1 MSARW
6 RVSYA
11 RREALSMQPGVIPG
25 HHRPGR
31 GVRWLDTSVVG
42 ASGRTPLRRG
52 PYATHDLVTP
62 TYWRVAAPTTRN
74 ACAPNTR
81 TSSGGGSRLSAR
93 WRVSY
98 ARREAL
104 SMQPGVI
111 PGHGVR
117 WLDTSVVGASGRT
130 PLRRGPYATHD
141 LVTPTYWRVAAPT
154 TRNACAPN
162 TRTSSGG
169 GSRRPSSRSRV
180 APHSSSPLL
189 TQRQPSVKGPTSPVG
204 RHM

>member
-1 MSARW
+1 MKT
-6 RVSYA
+6 V
-11 RREALSMQPGVIPG
+11 RRPPYPKWNPGYFPCSS
-25 HHRPGR
+25 
-31 GVRWLDTSVVG
+31 L
-42 ASGRTPLRRG
+42 TPLPLSSRRPSVSFG
-52 PYATHDLVTP
+52 GFGIRHVFTS
-62 TYWRVAAPTTRN
+62 RVLGFA
-74 ACAPNTR
+74 
-81 TSSGGGSRLSAR
+81 SRSCKLSAR